1 MMTEERFHE
10 DESRGHARM
19 DYAEARK
26 KSHEMQQ
33 RIEWLLEL
41 QEHPEQLTDEQFLD
55 EPSGKAE
62 RQQILADDEM
72 RQLVKQLGFAKR
84 AFKHDA
90 LKNDIPDVDAE
101 WEKFAVS
108 HADELTNAA
117 RAEGKL
123 ACTMPCKEEED
134 ESQLD
139 ALDEDEHKSRFVIRL
154 ATHKILGRA
163 KRQSRAAAS
172 FIGVLLAS
180 GIAFAAIQVV
190 RNINTPKPQLPTTE
204 QTTIEPVTS
213 LSADTVK
220 ADTIPI
226 EPYIFDNVPLDSML
240 TAIAAA
246 YGVGVEFENDA
257 ARGLRF
263 HFVWKR
269 EDSLDRVV
277 EKLNTFEAVNIG
289 MEGKTLVVR

>member
-41 QEHPEQLTDEQFLD
+41 QDHPEQLTDEQL
-55 EPSGKAE
+55 
-62 RQQILADDEM
+62 QQILADGEM

-90 LKNDIPDVDAE
+90 LKNDTLDVEGE
-101 WEKFAVS
+101 WEKFAAS
-108 HADELTNAA
+108 HSEELTNAA

-134 ESQLD
+134 ESQLEI
-139 ALDEDEHKSRFVIRL
+139 LDEGEYKPRL
-154 ATHKILGRA
+154 RAYLAPRKI
-163 KRQSRAAAS
+163 AAS

-190 RNINTPKPQLPTTE
+190 RNISTPKPQQPTTE
-204 QTTIEPVTS
+204 QTTDIDPVTS
-213 LSADTVK
+213 LPADTVK
-220 ADTIPI
+220 ADTISV
-226 EPYIFDNVPLDSML
+226 EPYIFNNVPLDSML
-240 TAIAAA
+240 TAIAT
-246 YGVGVEFENDA
+246 
-257 ARGLRF
+257 
-263 HFVWKR
+263 R
-269 EDSLDRVV
+269 EDSLSRVV

-289 MEGKTLVVR
+289 MEDKTLVVK

>member
-41 QEHPEQLTDEQFLD
+41 QDHPEQLTDEQFLD

-72 RQLVKQLGFAKR
+72 RQLVQQLGFAKR
-84 AFKHDA
+84 AFKYDE
-90 LKNDIPDVDAE
+90 LKSDTPDVDAE
-101 WEKFAVS
+101 WEKFAAC
-108 HADELTNAA
+108 HA
-117 RAEGKL
+117 
-123 ACTMPCKEEED
+123 EE
-134 ESQLD
+134 LD
-139 ALDEDEHKSRFVIRL
+139 ALDERERLRERLRVGDGTSGMGDGTSGMEDGTSGIHKPRFVLRL
-154 ATHKILGRA
+154 ATHKI
-163 KRQSRAAAS
+163 AAS

-190 RNINTPKPQLPTTE
+190 RNISTPKPQLPSTE
-204 QTTIEPVTS
+204 QVIDTKPVTS
-213 LSADTVK
+213 LPADTVK
-220 ADTIPI
+220 TDTIST
-226 EPYIFDNVPLDSML
+226 EPYVFNNVPLDSIL
-240 TAIAAA
+240 TVIAAA
-246 YGVGVEFENDA
+246 HSVSVELENES
-257 ARGLRF
+257 ARQLRF

-269 EDSLDRVV
+269 EDSLSRVV

-289 MEGKTLVVR
+289 MEDKTLVVK

>member
-26 KSHEMQQ
+26 KSHEMQK

-41 QEHPEQLTDEQFLD
+41 QDHPEQLTDEQL
-55 EPSGKAE
+55 
-62 RQQILADDEM
+62 QQILADDEM

-90 LKNDIPDVDAE
+90 LKNDTPDVEGE
-101 WEKFAVS
+101 WEKFAAS
-108 HADELTNAA
+108 HAEELTNAA

-134 ESQLD
+134 ESQLEI
-139 ALDEDEHKSRFVIRL
+139 LDEGEYKPRL
-154 ATHKILGRA
+154 RA
-163 KRQSRAAAS
+163 HLAPRKMAAS

-190 RNINTPKPQLPTTE
+190 RNISTPKPQQPTTE
-204 QTTIEPVTS
+204 QTTDIDPVTS
-213 LSADTVK
+213 LPADTVQ
-220 ADTIPI
+220 ADTISVK
-226 EPYIFDNVPLDSML
+226 PYIFNNVPLDSML

-246 YGVGVEFENDA
+246 HRVQVEFKNEA
-257 ARGLRF
+257 ARHLRF
-263 HFVWKR
+263 HIVWKR
-269 EDSLDRVV
+269 KDSLSRVV
-277 EKLNTFEAVNIG
+277 EKLNNFEAVNIVEEDK
-289 MEGKTLVVR
+289 MLVVK

>member
-41 QEHPEQLTDEQFLD
+41 QDHPEQMTDEQL
-55 EPSGKAE
+55 
-62 RQQILADDEM
+62 QQILADDEM
-72 RQLVKQLGFAKR
+72 RHLVQQLGFAKR

-90 LKNDIPDVDAE
+90 LKNDTPDVDAE
-101 WEKFAVS
+101 WEKFAAS
-108 HADELTNAA
+108 HSEELAI
-117 RAEGKL
+117 
-123 ACTMPCKEEED
+123 
-134 ESQLD
+134 
-139 ALDEDEHKSRFVIRL
+139 LDEGEYKPRL
-154 ATHKILGRA
+154 RAYLAPRKI
-163 KRQSRAAAS
+163 AAS

-190 RNINTPKPQLPTTE
+190 RNISTPKPQLPSTE
-204 QTTIEPVTS
+204 QVIDTKPVTS
-213 LSADTVK
+213 LPADTVK
-220 ADTIPI
+220 TDTIPT
-226 EPYIFDNVPLDSML
+226 EPYIFNNVPLDSML
-240 TAIAAA
+240 TAIAVAHNMQ
-246 YGVGVEFENDA
+246 VEFENES
-257 ARGLRF
+257 ARELRF

-289 MEGKTLVVR
+289 MEDKTLVVK

>member
-41 QEHPEQLTDEQFLD
+41 QDHPEQLTDEQL
-55 EPSGKAE
+55 
-62 RQQILADDEM
+62 QQILAEDEM
-72 RQLVKQLGFAKR
+72 RHLVQQLGFAKR

-90 LKNDIPDVDAE
+90 LKNDTPDVEGE
-101 WEKFAVS
+101 WEKFAAS
-108 HADELTNAA
+108 HSEEMTNAA

-134 ESQLD
+134 ESQLEI
-139 ALDEDEHKSRFVIRL
+139 LDEGEYKPRL
-154 ATHKILGRA
+154 RAYLAPRKI
-163 KRQSRAAAS
+163 AAS

-190 RNINTPKPQLPTTE
+190 RNISTPKPQQPTTE
-204 QTTIEPVTS
+204 QTTDIDPVTF
-213 LSADTVK
+213 LPADTVQ
-220 ADTIPI
+220 ADTISV
-226 EPYIFDNVPLDSML
+226 EPYIFNNVPLDSML
-240 TAIAAA
+240 TAIATAH
-246 YGVGVEFENDA
+246 GVGVEFENEA
-257 ARGLRF
+257 ARHLRF

-269 EDSLDRVV
+269 EDSLSRVV
-277 EKLNTFEAVNIG
+277 EKLNTFEAVNIV
-289 MEGKTLVVR
+289 EEDKTLVVR